1 VELAAEGLSVRHGE
15 VVALDGAGLRVRPG
29 DRVLI
34 LGWTGSGKT
43 TLLKVLA
50 GLLRPD
56 AGSVRWDDEDPFRL
70 SLEKR
75 RARQAAFGMVFQA
88 DALFDSMNVL
98 ANVELPLLR
107 RGVAPDEARQRAREV
122 LAQVGLADAEA
133 VFPERLSGGMKKRAG
148 LARAIVARPQV
159 LLADDPLAGLDPA
172 TAAEVT
178 AGIAD
183 AAQGR
188 TLVWAAVEPPQ
199 ALPFPRWV
207 WLERGRIAHDG
218 PPRPK
223 LLELDEA
230 VA

>member
-1 VELAAEGLSVRHGE
+1 MELAAEGISVRHGE
-15 VVALDGAGLRVRPG
+15 VVALDEASLRVRPG
-29 DRVLI
+29 ERVLL

-56 AGSVRWDDEDPFRL
+56 AGTVRWDGEDPFGL
-70 SLEKR
+70 SPAVR

-88 DALFDSMNVL
+88 DALFDSMDVL

-107 RGVAPDEARQRAREV
+107 RGVAPDEARARAREV
-122 LAQVGLADAEA
+122 LAHVGLAEAEA
-133 VFPERLSGGMKKRAG
+133 VFPERLSGGMRKRAG

-172 TAAEVT
+172 TAGEVT
-178 AGIAD
+178 ARIAQ
-183 AAQGR
+183 AAEGR
-188 TLVWAAVEPPQ
+188 TLIWAAVEPPPT
-199 ALPFPRWV
+199 LPFARWV
-207 WLERGRIAHDG
+207 WLERGRVAHDG
-218 PPRPK
+218 PPRPG